1 MSVVKFLEIRD
12 RATCITAIA
21 VKFSPESEQE
31 RWLLMTA
38 GFGNLVVEQQEYVLF
53 GSINGGA
60 RDIFTDP
67 YKQKGCRTMCIAHL
81 YVRDNFNEL
90 KNGQVIDVEFIL
102 GETDKPKITDNTG
115 REDLRTEKLQWE
127 IDSECME
134 EEE

>member
-1 MSVVKFLEIRD
+1 MSIVKFLEIRD

-67 YKQKGCRTMCIAHL
+67 YKQQDRTMHTAHL
-81 YVRDNFNEL
+81 FVRKNFDDL
-90 KNGQVIDVEFIL
+90 KNGQAIDVEFIL
-102 GETDKPKITDNTG
+102 GETDKPKTTDNTG
-115 REDLRTEKLQWE
+115 IEDLRVEKIQWE
-127 IDSECME
+127 IDAETNK
-134 EEE
+134 